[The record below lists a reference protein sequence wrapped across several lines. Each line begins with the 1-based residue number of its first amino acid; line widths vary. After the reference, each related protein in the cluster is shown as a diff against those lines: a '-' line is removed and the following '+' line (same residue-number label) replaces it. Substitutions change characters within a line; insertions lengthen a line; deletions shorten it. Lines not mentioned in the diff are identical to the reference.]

1 MTKAEY
7 KAMHAAWDQAIELL
21 REREEYY
28 PEEVFPKQDPLTP
41 TSAAAEM
48 ARFTCR
54 AARSDIMQ
62 LKNNLF
68 AEHGIS
74 LS

>member
-7 KAMHAAWDQAIELL
+7 KAMHEAWDQAIGLL
-21 REREEYY
+21 REREKYY

-54 AARSDIMQ
+54 AAQADIMR
-62 LKNNLF
+62 LKNDLF
-68 AEHGIS
+68 FEHGHKFS
-74 LS
+74 

>member
-7 KAMHAAWDQAIELL
+7 KAMHAAWDDAIKALKA
-21 REREEYY
+21 REGYY
-28 PEEVFPKQDPLTP
+28 PEEVFPKTDPLTP

-54 AARSDIMQ
+54 AAQQDIMD
-62 LKNNLF
+62 LKNALF
-68 AEHGIS
+68 VEHREFS
-74 LS
+74 